1 MSKKKIQWSSWPS
14 KDAWIMVLLQCTSC
28 VQDGVA
34 KELTGISR
42 YITKKYQHNK
52 PGPLE
57 LQKFCPYC
65 YKNMIHGEIGKK
77 KKKIK
82 PRACVWP
89 FQGTV
94 KIIYYI
100 ICITYI

>member
-1 MSKKKIQWSSWPS
+1 
-14 KDAWIMVLLQCTSC
+14 MVLLQCTSC

-65 YKNMIHGEIGKK
+65 YKHMIHGEIGKK
-77 KKKIK
+77 KKKDQTK
-82 PRACVWP
+82 GLCV
-89 FQGTV
+89 TLSRNS
-94 KIIYYI
+94 KNNILYNMYNIYLIEIIQI
-100 ICITYI
+100 LFLNSN

>member
-1 MSKKKIQWSSWPS
+1 
-14 KDAWIMVLLQCTSC
+14 MVLLQCTSC

-65 YKNMIHGEIGKK
+65 YKHMIHGEIKK
-77 KKKIK
+77 
-82 PRACVWP
+82 
-89 FQGTV
+89 
-94 KIIYYI
+94 
-100 ICITYI
+100 